1 MYSNQVREYVDKH
14 LERASQTLDKASDVL
29 RDAIN
34 GARYQKPPPP
44 PPRAFTNPTSGSV
57 GSQILNWVSKHK
69 VSTAICLFS
78 VGGIVYMV
86 MTDKRYRK
94 KRRAKKASNGARL
107 EVVVLAGS
115 PSEPITRSISLDLE
129 RRGFI
134 VYIVC
139 NTIEEEVIVVE
150 SMSRSDI
157 KPLMID
163 IVDVNLSHCLA
174 ESKLTSIARE
184 CARIH
189 RTLHRIPSETTRTFP
204 RHQTTPSSIP
214 LLDPHTLTHLPL
226 FTNRHPLPLNSQR
239 PPQHSC
245 PNAHPH
251 SSNLPP
257 TPHFPPSLPPTPQPR
272 SSPNDPQTLRCRR
285 NTYHHPLPLTRL
297 PRSRIHPRCSPH
309 LLYLRPLLRALPS
322 GHSSHT
328 SETWNLRFLLLLSP
342 RSPSDNPAIPA
353 RRDPKMGPPHPRNVR
368 QKLCLPYFQRC
379 RARQSFTRT
388 Q

>member
-1 MYSNQVREYVDKH
+1 
-14 LERASQTLDKASDVL
+14 
-29 RDAIN
+29 
-34 GARYQKPPPP
+34 
-44 PPRAFTNPTSGSV
+44 
-57 GSQILNWVSKHK
+57 
-69 VSTAICLFS
+69 
-78 VGGIVYMV
+78 MV

-150 SMSRSDI
+150 SMSRPDI

-189 RTLHRIPSETTRTFP
+189 RTLHRVPSKTTRAFP

-245 PNAHPH
+245 PNAHPD
-251 SSNLPP
+251 SPNLPP
-257 TPHFPPSLPPTPQPR
+257 PSHFPPSLPPISQPR
-272 SSPNDPQTLRCRR
+272 PSPNDPQTLRSRP

-297 PRSRIHPRCSPH
+297 PRSRIHPRRSPH
-309 LLYLRPLLRALPS
+309 LLYLRPLRRTLRSRHP
-322 GHSSHT
+322 SHT
-328 SETWNLRFLLLLSP
+328 SKTWNLRFLLLLSP
-342 RSPSDNPAIPA
+342 RSPSYNPAIPA
-353 RRDPKMGPPHPRNVR
+353 RGDPKMGPSHPRNVR
-368 QKLCLPYFQRC
+368 QKLCLPYFER
-379 RARQSFTRT
+379 RRSRQFFTRT